1 VSQPIGRFDDPRLAD
16 YARVGDAAWLRE
28 QGLFVAEGRL
38 VVRRLLEDRRFDVA
52 SVVVTSAARAAM
64 ADLLDGQTA
73 CAVYVVAQDDLN
85 ALAGFNFHRG
95 CLALA
100 HRRAAASLDAL
111 LGAHLLVAVEEVG
124 NPDNVGG
131 IFRSALAFGAG
142 GIVLDARS
150 ADPLYRKAIRTSMG
164 ASIRLPFAQ
173 VEQWPSALG
182 RLREAG
188 YRVLAFTPST
198 DAEHLDT
205 VAPRPSEKVA
215 LLFGSEGDGLSAA
228 AMEAGHQRVRIPV
241 DPRSDSLN
249 VAVAA
254 GIALHHFRV
263 R

>member
-1 VSQPIGRFDDPRLAD
+1 VTHPIGRFDDPRVAD

-38 VVRRLLEDRRFDVA
+38 VVRRLLEGSRFTVA
-52 SVVVTSAARAAM
+52 SVLVTSAARAAL
-64 ADLLDGQTA
+64 ADLLDGQET
-73 CAVYVVAQDDLN
+73 CPVYVAAQDDLN

-100 HRRAAASLDAL
+100 HRPPDLALDAL
-111 LGAHLLVAVEEVG
+111 LGARVLVAAEEVG

-131 IFRSALAFGAG
+131 ILRSAFAFGAG
-142 GIVLDARS
+142 GVLLDSRS

-164 ASIRLPFAQ
+164 ASLRLPFVQ
-173 VEQWPSALG
+173 VDQWPSALG

-188 YRVLAFTPST
+188 YRVLAFTPS
-198 DAEHLDT
+198 AEAEPLDRLALT
-205 VAPRPSEKVA
+205 PGENVV
-215 LLFGSEGDGLSAA
+215 LLFGSEGEGLSAA
-228 AMEAGHQRVRIPV
+228 AMEAAHQRVRIPV

-254 GIALHHFRV
+254 GIALHHFR
-263 R
+263 

>member
-1 VSQPIGRFDDPRLAD
+1 VTQPIARFDDPRVAD
-16 YARVGDAAWLRE
+16 YARVGDAGWLRE

-38 VVRRLLEDRRFDVA
+38 VVRRLLEDGRFDVA
-52 SVVVTSAARAAM
+52 SVLVTPAARAAL
-64 ADLLDGQTA
+64 ADLLDDDPA
-73 CAVYVVAQDDLN
+73 CPVYVAAQDDLN

-100 HRRAAASLDAL
+100 HRPPGAAIDAL
-111 LGAHLLVAVEEVG
+111 VGARLLVAAEEVG

-142 GIVLDARS
+142 GVVLDSRS

-164 ASIRLPFAQ
+164 ASLRLPFAQ

-182 RLREAG
+182 RLRESG
-188 YRVLAFTPST
+188 YRVLAFTPSE
-198 DAEHLDT
+198 DAATLEGLD
-205 VAPRPSEKVA
+205 VNRQEKVV
-215 LLFGSEGDGLSAA
+215 LLFGSEGEGLSAA
-228 AMEAGHQRVRIPV
+228 AMEAAHQRVRIAI

-254 GIALHHFRV
+254 GIALHHFR
-263 R
+263 